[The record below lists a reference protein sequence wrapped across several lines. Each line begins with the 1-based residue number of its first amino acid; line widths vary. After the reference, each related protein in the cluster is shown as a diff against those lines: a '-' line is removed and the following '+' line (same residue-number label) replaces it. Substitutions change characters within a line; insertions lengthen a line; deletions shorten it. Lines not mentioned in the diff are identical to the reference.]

1 MAATPAESTPLLQE
15 QYITDSRAEEDGI
28 QDFSESWTKPRV
40 NSVILVYVMIALL
53 VLATALSAAASARL
67 YENGLCREY
76 CLQHDASWVNPDGS
90 VPERLCKV
98 PGVQAGLSKIMTRV
112 AIGEQVLGCIL
123 VLPYGA
129 LAERRGSRLVLILSL
144 SGFVLSTLYTL
155 VVGYFWNVFPIAAVA
170 FSPLFKLVGGGYPL
184 SGAVGL
190 ALVAAIVPRPHR
202 LVAYFFMGAL
212 EHSMAMISAPISVAL
227 LSKDMVYST
236 MLFSSILLAVGM
248 LLLYMVPIDTPRL
261 QQKPVWDE
269 PVQPSETESSSAIS
283 LSKRSIGFCRGL
295 IPTVGILNT
304 RIAQPLF
311 AMIAFKI
318 GRQLVEMLGL
328 ISHYPLIRLGWSA
341 EQAGRLTFVR
351 GLVDALVLLLIVLPL
366 LYFVLSR
373 ILHRDYTKVDFFFAL
388 FSALALAVGS
398 FIMGLSHTAPFF
410 ILGCVIF
417 ALGSGGQ
424 MSLYSFANGLVDN
437 IYVTAIYTY
446 GALADGV
453 GMLAGTAVVSS
464 VLREG
469 LATGEIRP
477 GLPFCLVAGAY
488 LICFILILLASR
500 K

>member
-112 AIGEQVLGCIL
+112 AIGEQVLGSWR
-123 VLPYGA
+123 V
-129 LAERRGSRLVLILSL
+129 
-144 SGFVLSTLYTL
+144 
-155 VVGYFWNVFPIAAVA
+155 
-170 FSPLFKLVGGGYPL
+170 
-184 SGAVGL
+184 
-190 ALVAAIVPRPHR
+190 
-202 LVAYFFMGAL
+202 
-212 EHSMAMISAPISVAL
+212 
-227 LSKDMVYST
+227 
-236 MLFSSILLAVGM
+236 
-248 LLLYMVPIDTPRL
+248 
-261 QQKPVWDE
+261 
-269 PVQPSETESSSAIS
+269 
-283 LSKRSIGFCRGL
+283 KR
-295 IPTVGILNT
+295 
-304 RIAQPLF
+304 
-311 AMIAFKI
+311 
-318 GRQLVEMLGL
+318 
-328 ISHYPLIRLGWSA
+328 
-341 EQAGRLTFVR
+341 
-351 GLVDALVLLLIVLPL
+351 
-366 LYFVLSR
+366 
-373 ILHRDYTKVDFFFAL
+373 
-388 FSALALAVGS
+388 
-398 FIMGLSHTAPFF
+398 
-410 ILGCVIF
+410 LGCVIF